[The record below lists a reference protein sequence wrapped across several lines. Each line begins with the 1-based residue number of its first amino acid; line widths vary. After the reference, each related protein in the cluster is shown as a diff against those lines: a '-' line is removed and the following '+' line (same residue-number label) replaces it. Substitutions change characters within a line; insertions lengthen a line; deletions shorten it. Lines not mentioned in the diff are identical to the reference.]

1 MTKALCMLKRAFRL
15 TEKEK
20 FKSSVAGPLHSNSSV
35 SERGRE
41 GNEGGGG
48 RGEECSGTLFAGTV
62 DECT

>member
-1 MTKALCMLKRAFRL
+1 ML
-15 TEKEK
+15 TEWDK

-35 SERGRE
+35 LKRGRE

-48 RGEECSGTLFAGTV
+48 EECSGIFFARTV

>member
-35 SERGRE
+35 LERGRE

-48 RGEECSGTLFAGTV
+48 GGGKNTLKFQIA
-62 DECT
+62 